1 MKQQTAMQIMYEE
14 LMDHEYPISDSIIVK
29 CKHLIEMEKEQIM
42 SAHSFGGSNMEGGYD
57 NFNHYNTDN
66 HYYNEQYPPI
76 KTDSILES
84 LIDKY
89 KQRSELGI
97 KKYNTTLDRTDLT
110 LLDWINHAQDEA
122 MDLSLYLEK
131 IKTILN

>member
-1 MKQQTAMQIMYEE
+1 MAQI
-14 LMDHEYPISDSIIVK
+14 
-29 CKHLIEMEKEQIM
+29 
-42 SAHSFGGSNMEGGYD
+42 
-57 NFNHYNTDN
+57 
-66 HYYNEQYPPI
+66 
-76 KTDSILES
+76 DSILES

-89 KQRSELGI
+89 RQRSELGI

-131 IKTILN
+131 IKQTINNNK